1 MKLIYSAIIATST
14 LFSHILCAQNTPENH
29 LQKEIISV
37 LIPCCA
43 KHAPHL
49 PALIELYEHQTV
61 LPDEI
66 VISLSEA
73 HQVSGDIITKIQET
87 AWRFPVIIITSP
99 EKQFAGENRNN
110 AAMRAT
116 GTILVCQDAD
126 DIPHP
131 QRIEIIK
138 YFFEHYEVDHL
149 MHQWTKLGPLDK
161 IQFSHHQD
169 LREISHVDLYLK
181 NFRLINKLNL
191 TNGNI
196 AIRRNVFDKI
206 KWSKA
211 PRGQDTEFNRAVY
224 KQFKNC
230 IGIKASL
237 LYYRMFLSSSAKLRN
252 AALRQD
258 LR

>member
-1 MKLIYSAIIATST
+1 MKITYSPIITISV
-14 LFSHILCAQNTPENH
+14 LFSQILFAQNIYDIH
-29 LQKEIISV
+29 LQEEKISV

-49 PALIELYEHQTV
+49 PGLLELYEQQTV

-66 VISLSEA
+66 VISLSEVP
-73 HQVSGDIITKIQET
+73 QVPEDIITKIRESV
-87 AWRFPVIIITSP
+87 WRFPVILITST

-110 AAMRAT
+110 AAQQAT

-149 MHQWTKLGPLDK
+149 MHQWTKLGPHDELR
-161 IQFSHHQD
+161 FSRYQD
-169 LREISHVDLYLK
+169 LSKISHMYLYLK
-181 NFRLINKLNL
+181 NFKLINKNRF

-196 AIRRNVFDKI
+196 AIRKHVFEKV

-211 PRGQDTEFNRAVY
+211 PRGQDTKFNHDVY
-224 KQFKNC
+224 KQFEHC

-237 LYYRMFLSSSAKLRN
+237 LYYRIFLSSSAKVRN
-252 AALRQD
+252 AA
-258 LR
+258 